1 MNKPKDTSEYYL
13 SMDAA
18 VIRPVFQDLRI
29 QAEVISLT
37 KEPTILPVD
46 CFTLVKNTCKL
57 CEKTMATA
65 LKEATELLGPYHKVP
80 IYMETIDGRPFILIP
95 LQSPRST
102 VNTWVTLHAIE
113 YHKRSSKDPAYT
125 DIHLTNGE
133 VITVNASFTTFNR
146 QYVLANALRTAYI
159 KLQEQRQEDR
169 LLVLSKL
176 AAEPL
181 SK

>member
-1 MNKPKDTSEYYL
+1 MNRLKDTSEYFL

-18 VIRPVFQDLRI
+18 VIRPIFQDLRI
-29 QAEVISLT
+29 QSEVISLT

-46 CFTLVKNTCKL
+46 CFTLVKNTCKI
-57 CEKTMATA
+57 CKKTIATA
-65 LKEATELLGPYHKVP
+65 LKEATEMLGPYHKVP
-80 IYMETIDGRPFILIP
+80 IFLERIDGTPFILIP

-113 YHKRSSKDPAYT
+113 FHKRSSKDPAYT

-133 VITVNASFTTFNR
+133 IITVNASFTTFNR
-146 QYVLANALRTAYI
+146 QFVLANALRTAYI
-159 KLQEQRQEDR
+159 KQRQEEH
-169 LLVLSKL
+169 LIVLSKL

>member
-1 MNKPKDTSEYYL
+1 MRPKDTSEYFL

-29 QAEVISLT
+29 QSEVISLT
-37 KEPTILPVD
+37 KESSILPVD

-57 CEKTMATA
+57 CNKTIATA
-65 LKEATELLGPYHKVP
+65 LKEATDLLGPYHKVP
-80 IYMETIDGRPFILIP
+80 IFMETIEGKPFILIP

-125 DIHLTNGE
+125 DIHLTNGQ

-146 QYVLANALRTAYI
+146 QFVLANALRTAYI
-159 KLQEQRQEDR
+159 KYQEQRQEDR

-176 AAEPL
+176 AADPL